1 MKSLITISALQ
12 CFPALISTE
21 RQIQKRRYGV
31 KTRNIQVIYSDKLK
45 LAYVTANDNLRSLDT
60 CIQRFQASLATAK
73 RRLKPL
79 AQAKDLRCETAG
91 QARIGIELNNAKA
104 KITLMYIEKGYT
116 VLSNIPRPKNKKLY
130 KQLES
135 IA

>member
-1 MKSLITISALQ
+1 MQKGPSVLQ
-12 CFPALISTE
+12 TFPALISTE
-21 RQIQKRRYGV
+21 RQLQRRRYGV
-31 KTRNIQVIYSDKLK
+31 KTRNIQVIYSNKLK
-45 LAYVTANDNLRSLDT
+45 LVYITANDNLRSLDT
-60 CIQRFQASLATAK
+60 CIERFSTSLATAK

-104 KITLMYIEKGYT
+104 KVTLMYIEKGYT
-116 VLSNIPRPKNKKLY
+116 VMNNIPRPKNKKLY
-130 KQLES
+130 KLLES

>member
-21 RQIQKRRYGV
+21 RQLQKRRYGV
-31 KTRNIQVIYSDKLK
+31 KTRNIQVIYSNKLK
-45 LAYVTANDNLRSLDT
+45 LAYITANDNLRSLDT
-60 CIQRFQASLATAK
+60 CIERFTTSLATAK
-73 RRLKPL
+73 HRLKPL

-104 KITLMYIEKGYT
+104 KITLLYIEKGYT
-116 VLSNIPRPKNKKLY
+116 VMNNIPRPKNKQIKKKLD
-130 KQLES
+130 S